1 MVVQVEFQSLID
13 DTNCVNGSAAPPLN
27 RLMRSLM
34 NPGHNETLVMYTLA
48 I

>member
-13 DTNCVNGSAAPPLN
+13 DTNYINGGTAPPLN
-27 RLMRSLM
+27 RLMRSLL
-34 NPGHNETLVMYTLA
+34 NPGHNEIYTLP